1 MKQANSNIGLTE
13 PGSSESRARC
23 NTRIAGLAMLFVA
36 VTLSAGFARADTAP
50 PPISLHPDNPH
61 YFLFRGKPTVLIGS
75 TEHYGAVLNLDI
87 DQAKYLDTLKADG
100 LNLTRTF
107 SGYYRESP
115 GTFGIR
121 GNTLAPA
128 ERRYSSPWAA
138 TADGKWDLTKW
149 NEEHFK
155 RMRTFV
161 GEAGKRGIVVELS
174 IFCPFYED
182 QLWYI
187 DPLNPKHNVNGV
199 GREVKNRKELNT
211 LKHKDVVAVQDALAR
226 KIVTELREFDNV
238 YFEIC
243 NEPYF
248 GGDLDWQRHIAAAIA
263 GAEKDR
269 PKPQR
274 HLIAQNIANGSQKIN
289 DPDPAV
295 SIFNFHYCNPPD
307 AVGQN
312 WGLDRVVGYDETG
325 FKGSGDDVYRVHGW
339 QFLMAGGAV
348 YDHLDYSFTAGKEDG
363 TAEISAPGGGGPTI
377 RRQLHTLKQFMEGLD
392 LVRMKP
398 DRQAVK
404 GSLPNGV
411 RVDLL
416 AAPGRQYAAYV
427 ARVTPQK
434 QGKNET
440 GRMDDPAAGQ
450 PVKLTLEL
458 PAGDYK
464 LEWLDPK
471 EGKPAGSS
479 ELKHAG
485 GQATV
490 ESPGFTQDI
499 ALRITGGK

>member
-1 MKQANSNIGLTE
+1 MHSNK
-13 PGSSESRARC
+13 SSVSPR
-23 NTRIAGLAMLFVA
+23 TLLASLVRRRTTA
-36 VTLSAGFARADTAP
+36 AAAVLVTLTAALFFAPQPASGASAS

-128 ERRYSSPWAA
+128 EGRYSSPW
-138 TADGKWDLTKW
+138 TMTSDGKWDLTKW

-155 RMRTFV
+155 RMRAFV

-182 QLWYI
+182 KLWDI
-187 DPLNPKHNVNGV
+187 DPLNPKRNVNGV
-199 GREVKNRKELNT
+199 GRDVKDRKELNT
-211 LKHKDVVAVQDALAR
+211 LKHKDVVEVQDALAR
-226 KIVTELREFDNV
+226 KVVTELRDFDNV

-248 GGDLDWQRHIAAAIA
+248 GGDLDWQRHISAVIVE
-263 GAEKDR
+263 AEKDL
-269 PKPQR
+269 PKQQR
-274 HLIAQNIANGSQKIN
+274 HLIAQNIANGSQKIK

-312 WGLDRVVGYDETG
+312 WGLDRVIGYDETG

-339 QFLMAGGAV
+339 QFLLAGGAV
-348 YDHLDYSFTAGKEDG
+348 YDHLDYSFTAAKEDG
-363 TAEISAPGGGGPTI
+363 TAEVSAPGGGGPTI
-377 RRQLHTLKQFMEGLD
+377 RRQLHTLLQFVDGLD

-398 DRQAVK
+398 DRALVK
-404 GSLPNGV
+404 GVPNGV
-411 RVDLL
+411 RVDVL

-440 GRMDDPAAGQ
+440 GRMEDPAAGQ
-450 PVKLTLEL
+450 PVKLTLDL

-464 LEWLDPK
+464 LEWLEPK
-471 EGKPAGSS
+471 EGKPSALR

-485 GQATV
+485 GEATL

-499 ALRITGGK
+499 ALRIDSNR